1 MKQLK
6 FFFMAAVCAVFF
18 SCEEDESVGYSVTAF
33 AGYGGVSAVADRE
46 NAIEGEAVTI
56 MATPDA
62 GFLFKEWKVRVGD
75 VVIAD
80 VTTNPATFVMPAG
93 EVVVVA
99 SFMIKDDII
108 DKTTDPVFKAYCQ
121 FRMNQSQEI
130 NGRMYDKW
138 DTNGDGM
145 LSKAEAAVIE
155 AIDVTGGFGGAKVE
169 NIETMKYFTALKVL
183 HVGDNEQTGLDLS
196 NARNLTHL
204 DCSGNKLSKLDLSVN
219 RNLLVLDCSVNQLTN
234 INISGC
240 NQLAEF
246 YCNNNHLAELGVGTM
261 DISNGYILHCGNQ
274 TTTGGTSQTL
284 ILKLSDKQKDEWN
297 ARLKKLEENT
307 GVELKTMPVGDINL
321 EFSDAYLNTRYR
333 EISFY
338 TEDGG
343 ELCFEFS
350 KGVEL
355 PKLNGEYS
363 SDGGMIILDYAY
375 LSINGEWYEDAD
387 LKSITINAQY
397 DENRD
402 ICEVE
407 GYVEL
412 GDGRIVAFTYA
423 GSI

>member
-1 MKQLK
+1 
-6 FFFMAAVCAVFF
+6 MAAVCAVFF
-18 SCEEDESVGYSVTAF
+18 SCEEDESVGYPVTAF

-75 VVIAD
+75 AVIAD

-99 SFMIKDDII
+99 NFMTKDDII
-108 DKTTDPVFKAYCQ
+108 DKTTDPAFKAYCQ

-155 AIDVTGGFGGAKVE
+155 AIDVTGGFEGAKVK

-204 DCSGNKLSKLDLSVN
+204 DCSGNKLSKLDLSAN

-274 TTTGGTSQTL
+274 TTAGGASQTL
-284 ILKLSDKQKDEWN
+284 ILKLSDEQKEEWN
-297 ARLKKLEENT
+297 TRLKNLDENA

-321 EFSDAYLNTRYR
+321 EFSDAYLNTHYR

-363 SDGGMIILDYAY
+363 SDGGTIILDYAY

-397 DENRD
+397 DEDRD
-402 ICEVE
+402 ICEIE

-412 GDGRIVAFTYA
+412 SDGRIVAFTYA
-423 GSI
+423 GSIE

>member
-1 MKQLK
+1 
-6 FFFMAAVCAVFF
+6 MAAVCAVFF
-18 SCEEDESVGYSVTAF
+18 SCEEDESTGYSVTAF

-46 NAIEGEAVTI
+46 NAIEGETVTI

-75 VVIAD
+75 AVIAD

-93 EVVVVA
+93 EVVVIA

-108 DKTTDPVFKAYCQ
+108 DKTTDPAFKAYCQ

-155 AIDVTGGFGGAKVE
+155 AIDVTGGFEGAKVG
-169 NIETMKYFTALKVL
+169 NIETMEYFRALKVL
-183 HVGDNEQTGLDLS
+183 HVGDNELAGFDLS
-196 NARNLTHL
+196 NAPNLTHL
-204 DCSGNKLSKLDLSVN
+204 DCSENKLSKLDLSVN

-234 INISGC
+234 INIGGC
-240 NQLAEF
+240 NQLAEL

-284 ILKLSDKQKDEWN
+284 ILKLNDKQKDEWN
-297 ARLKKLEENT
+297 ATLKTLEENV
-307 GVELKTMPVGDINL
+307 GVELKTMPVGDINI
-321 EFSDAYLNTRYR
+321 EYSDAYLRTSYR
-333 EISFY
+333 EITFN
-338 TEDGG
+338 TEDYDGQ
-343 ELCFEFS
+343 LYFEFS
-350 KGVEL
+350 KDVEL

-363 SDGGMIILDYAY
+363 SDNGTIILDYAY
-375 LSINGEWYEDAD
+375 ILIDGKWYEEDE
-387 LKSITINAQY
+387 LKSITMNAQY

-412 GDGRIVAFTYA
+412 SDGRVVAFTYA